1 MHLDCHPWGVH
12 LSDNTE
18 DVGLDGV
25 HASRDLHRFAYKIFA
40 FSCAESTSKIS
51 PLSNATFV
59 PFDNYMKHA
68 SYFAQFAT
76 RALTRFS
83 CTFSPLNA
91 QPGEAPYS
99 ILYSILIPLFST
111 SARNTSAGTSRSCNT
126 PPLFEIAP
134 EASICTTMDAGKAV
148 VRIIALMSV
157 FAS

>member
-1 MHLDCHPWGVH
+1 MHLDCHPGGVH

-18 DVGLDGV
+18 DVGLDGH

-51 PLSNATFV
+51 PISNATFV

-68 SYFAQFAT
+68 SYCTQFAIP
-76 RALTRFS
+76 ALTQVLG
-83 CTFSPLNA
+83 TFRLWLLSMARL
-91 QPGEAPYS
+91 PYS
-99 ILYSILIPLFST
+99 TLYSILIPLFST
-111 SARNTSAGTSRSCNT
+111 SARNRSAGTSRSCNT

-134 EASICTTMDAGKAV
+134 EASICTTIDAGKAV